1 MWTLEM
7 TSDKFDQDRDI
18 NRDFG
23 VEDSANTQESEQVIE
38 AWWND
43 DK

>member
-7 TSDKFDQDRDI
+7 TNDKFDQDREI

-23 VEDSANTQESEQVIE
+23 VEEAVSTQESEQVIE